1 METDGIIKKFIELS
15 REKLEDDT
23 IKLLETMPEQEL
35 WGVLIQTRYREREIK
50 TEATYLA
57 EMEDYLKLVFRKRLM
72 INTDTLQINF
82 VDEDDGTE

>member
-1 METDGIIKKFIELS
+1 METDGIIKKFAELS
-15 REKLEDDT
+15 QEKLEDDT

-57 EMEDYLKLVFRKRLM
+57 EMEDYLKLVFRKRLL
-72 INTDTLQINF
+72 INTDTLDIQF
-82 VDEDDGTE
+82 KDEDE